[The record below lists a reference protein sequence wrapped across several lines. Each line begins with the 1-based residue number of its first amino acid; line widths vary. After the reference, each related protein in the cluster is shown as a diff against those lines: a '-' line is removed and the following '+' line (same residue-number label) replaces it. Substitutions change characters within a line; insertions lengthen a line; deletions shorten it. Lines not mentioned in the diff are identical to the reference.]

1 MKVHTLYWKDIFFL
15 SSEPSWMVQKKNAW
29 SMEVESHS
37 YCYTQM
43 AKALHWSRWVWS
55 AKVSPCVILLYLDQ
69 RARPQNTRDCW
80 YRSGGQL
87 RSMKQTFAADMK
99 HGEVVSSD
107 VQFVRWFVFG
117 GLPLT
122 FNSQVP
128 QLTTIFLQRWFS
140 KKQKRKGQ
148 TWPGNPHIC
157 RLPVM

>member
-1 MKVHTLYWKDIFFL
+1 MNLLGWFKRKTDGQWKLKVSAIAIPKWQRL
-15 SSEPSWMVQKKNAW
+15 
-29 SMEVESHS
+29 
-37 YCYTQM
+37 C
-43 AKALHWSRWVWS
+43 HWSRWVWS

-80 YRSGGQL
+80 YRSAGQL
-87 RSMKQTFAADMK
+87 RSMKQTFAANMK

-128 QLTTIFLQRWFS
+128 QLSTIFLQRWSS